1 MSNYS
6 YVGSELEIF
15 ARATNWKRYFGSLMA
30 PFLGER
36 VLEVGAGMGTTTRIL
51 CNGHSREWICLE
63 PDAQLV
69 AAVSQEIRDGRLPAC
84 CSARQG
90 TLRAFEPHELFDSI
104 LYVDVLE
111 HILEDRE
118 ELALAAA
125 HLAPGGALIVL
136 SPAHQWLRTPFD
148 DAIGHHRRYSKASLA
163 AIGPS
168 GTKLARLLYLDAA
181 GTLLSL
187 SNRLLL
193 RQSMPTFS
201 QIEWWD
207 KWIVPISRSADPVL
221 QYSFGKSVLAVWVK
235 G

>member
-36 VLEVGAGMGTTTRIL
+36 VLEVGAGMGATTRVL
-51 CNGHSREWICLE
+51 CNERSKQWLCLE

-69 AAVSQEIRDGRLPAC
+69 AAVDQEIQDGLLPAC
-84 CSARQG
+84 CSTRQG
-90 TLRAFEPHELFDSI
+90 TIRSLEPDELFDSI

-111 HILEDRE
+111 HIQEDGQELE
-118 ELALAAA
+118 LAAA
-125 HLAPGGALIVL
+125 HLAPGAALIVL

-148 DAIGHHRRYSKASLA
+148 DAIGHHRRYTKTSLA
-163 AIGPS
+163 AVGPS
-168 GTKLARLLYLDAA
+168 GTKLQRLLYLDAA

-187 SNRLLL
+187 SNRVLL
-193 RQSMPTFS
+193 RQSMPTFR

-207 KWIVPISRSADPVL
+207 RWIVPISRSVDPVL
-221 QYSFGKSVLAVWVK
+221 RYSIGKSVLAVWRK
-235 G
+235 S